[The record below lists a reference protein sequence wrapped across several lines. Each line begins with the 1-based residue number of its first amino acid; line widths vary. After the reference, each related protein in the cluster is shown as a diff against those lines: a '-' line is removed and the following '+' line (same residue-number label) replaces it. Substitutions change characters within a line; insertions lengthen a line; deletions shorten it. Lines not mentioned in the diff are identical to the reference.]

1 MPESPEPIFPYHRIA
16 DDLRAAILAGLLA
29 PGDRLN
35 SEWEL
40 AEQYHTS
47 RPTVRRALA
56 LLKAE
61 GLVVSQQGRG
71 AFVRPKP
78 HVRLLVTG
86 ANYRRHRDAGM
97 PGFNA
102 QVLEQGQ
109 HPEQR
114 LLDVTT
120 CDAPPGVAMRL
131 DLPDD
136 AAVVVRRLLFLV
148 EGLPVALCESY
159 YPAALAAGTALAQPR
174 RIPGGALAVIEDPS
188 GPIRRR
194 AARSVDELTARM
206 PSQLELDQLALSIG
220 VPVIQVLRT
229 IYDTEGTPLELQDS
243 VAAADRHE
251 FRYEVDMG

>member
-1 MPESPEPIFPYHRIA
+1 M
-16 DDLRAAILAGLLA
+16 AGRLA

-35 SEWEL
+35 SEWEFS
-40 AEQYHTS
+40 ERYHTS

-61 GLVVSQQGRG
+61 GLIVSQQGRG

-86 ANYRRHRDAGM
+86 ANYRRHRDAGL

-102 QVLEQGQ
+102 RVLEQGQ
-109 HPEQR
+109 RPEQR

-131 DLPDD
+131 DLGED

-148 EGLPVALCESY
+148 EGLPVAQCKSY

-174 RIPGGALAVIEDPS
+174 RIPGGALAVIENTS
-188 GPIRRR
+188 GPIRQQT
-194 AARSVDELTARM
+194 ARSVDE
-206 PSQLELDQLALSIG
+206 
-220 VPVIQVLRT
+220 
-229 IYDTEGTPLELQDS
+229 
-243 VAAADRHE
+243 
-251 FRYEVDMG
+251 F